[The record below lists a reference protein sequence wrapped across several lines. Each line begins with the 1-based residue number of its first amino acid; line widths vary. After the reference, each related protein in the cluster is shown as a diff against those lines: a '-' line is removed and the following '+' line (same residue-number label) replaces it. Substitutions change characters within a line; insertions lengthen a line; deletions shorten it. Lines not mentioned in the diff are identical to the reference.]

1 MDILNQNELKTLFE
15 TSLYF
20 LALLNPA
27 SKVLFLSARKPALTD
42 KELSRIAWRA
52 TFFAFSIL
60 LVFCI
65 CGNFLMAHVFRVEL
79 YALKLAGGL
88 VLLLTGLNAVQKGIF
103 FHQDDGKMISD
114 DELSVVPL
122 ASPLIAGPG
131 TIAAT
136 VSYSLEYGVG
146 RTLLSL
152 AIALLINTACMLSA
166 KVIAKVLD
174 AMLMIGPLIRLTGL
188 IIMAVAMQMMLTGA
202 AEWLQAIP

>member
-1 MDILNQNELKTLFE
+1 MNMLSQDELKTLFE
-15 TSLYF
+15 TTLYF

-27 SKVLFLSARKPALTD
+27 SKILFLSARQPALTN
-42 KELSRIAWRA
+42 KELSHIAWRA
-52 TFFAFSIL
+52 TMFAFGIL

-65 CGNFLMAHVFRVEL
+65 CGNFLMVHVFRVEL

-103 FHQDDGKMISD
+103 YNQDANKIVSD

-122 ASPLIAGPG
+122 AAPLIAGPG
-131 TIAAT
+131 TIAIT

-152 AIALLINTACMLSA
+152 AIALLINTGCMLAA
-166 KVIAKVLD
+166 KAIARILD
-174 AMLMIGPLIRLTGL
+174 AMVMIGPLIRLTGL
-188 IIMAVAMQMMLTGA
+188 IIMAVAMQMMLSGA
-202 AEWLQAIP
+202 SEWLQTTP